1 MIIVLLAKKH
11 KNDYGKIKKE
21 ITIKYN
27 ISSQFIISD
36 NLQKNT
42 GSVLGKIIQQLAS
55 KTGVFL
61 ILNLFRVTHGL

>member
-55 KTGVFL
+55 KTGVIL

>member
-36 NLQKNT
+36 NL
-42 GSVLGKIIQQLAS
+42 
-55 KTGVFL
+55 
-61 ILNLFRVTHGL
+61 